1 MPRIMSAIAAAIALH
16 AGALVF
22 RPDVSGRQVS
32 ATTSSTAMA
41 VRMVNSA
48 TSNLTPLPGA
58 KLASPP
64 LRDPPADHESHAASS
79 PRARAALNAN
89 GLREL
94 ETERQV
100 PGSQVGADSTA
111 KSILGAASDYAF
123 AIDLNPGPRP
133 LDEIDPEYPDTVKLR
148 SGTVVLRLLISATGH
163 VDDVAVVRAEPAGV
177 FDQAAIDAFSKARFD
192 PGIAGGVPVKSQIR
206 VEVEFMPINRGARI
220 SGRSY

>member
-1 MPRIMSAIAAAIALH
+1 
-16 AGALVF
+16 
-22 RPDVSGRQVS
+22 
-32 ATTSSTAMA
+32 
-41 VRMVNSA
+41 
-48 TSNLTPLPGA
+48 
-58 KLASPP
+58 
-64 LRDPPADHESHAASS
+64 
-79 PRARAALNAN
+79 
-89 GLREL
+89 
-94 ETERQV
+94 
-100 PGSQVGADSTA
+100 
-111 KSILGAASDYAF
+111 LGAASDYAF